1 MRVRRCAA
9 GFVNYDR
16 ARRFGEIISV
26 GSCKNAYS
34 FQCKPKDRHLCTF
47 LPARLPASTPVHWNV
62 SSPRVLANFR
72 RILRT
77 AKDERPLQSFFKE
90 NPIALATGLLRP
102 HAVWVIPWPS
112 LLLPQSGGGIP
123 DFILCE
129 WSSIGPQWIIVE
141 LESPRKSPV
150 TRSGVSAICNHAAEQ
165 INRYKTYLRD
175 NALFLR
181 DNGWPGIHGECE
193 GVIVIGRR
201 SDPNR
206 SKHWQRLEEFRRQHI
221 EVASYDRLLEIFAET
236 QERIR
241 TRGF

>member
-1 MRVRRCAA
+1 MPIPFNANRKTDAFVHSVPLQIA
-9 GFVNYDR
+9 GLD
-16 ARRFGEIISV
+16 
-26 GSCKNAYS
+26 
-34 FQCKPKDRHLCTF
+34 
-47 LPARLPASTPVHWNV
+47 PVHWNV
-62 SSPRVLANFR
+62 SSPKILANFR
-72 RILRT
+72 RILRA
-77 AKDERPLQSFFKE
+77 AKDERPLQRFFQE
-90 NPIALATGLLRP
+90 NPIALATGLMRP
-102 HAVWVIPWPS
+102 HRVWVIPWPS
-112 LLLPQSGGGIP
+112 LPLPGTGGGIP

-141 LESPRKSPV
+141 LESPKKSPV
-150 TRSGVSAICNHAAEQ
+150 TKSGVSAICNHAAEQ

-181 DNGWPGIHGECE
+181 DNGWPWIHGECE

-221 EVASYDRLLEIFAET
+221 EVASYDRLLEIFVET